1 MRFLVIC
8 RPSPGYDPAE
18 FAQRLPEEAAVLRW
32 QKEQGVLVDVWSPGG
47 PGAVLMIEAANRD
60 SAAGFAAA
68 LPLRGA
74 GLVTAEVIELHPVQ
88 L

>member
-1 MRFLVIC
+1 
-8 RPSPGYDPAE
+8 
-18 FAQRLPEEAAVLRW
+18 
-32 QKEQGVLVDVWSPGG
+32 
-47 PGAVLMIEAANRD
+47 MIEAANRD